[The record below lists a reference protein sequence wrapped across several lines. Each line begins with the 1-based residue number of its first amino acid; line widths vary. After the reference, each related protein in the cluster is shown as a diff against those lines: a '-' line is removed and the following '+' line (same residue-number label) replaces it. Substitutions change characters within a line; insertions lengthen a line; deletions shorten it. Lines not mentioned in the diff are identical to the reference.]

1 MIDALY
7 EIESYF
13 GRLEAAMP
21 KKELSEM
28 YGNEAVDHAI
38 QRGWIKEFRPLCRAD
53 ECDAMCWLTENGKK
67 QASAGQVSKTTAA
80 SQPRLPRLAVG

>member
-38 QRGWIKEFRPLCRAD
+38 QRGWIKEFRPLCRGD

-67 QASAGQVSKTTAA
+67 QATAGQVPETTTVRQ
-80 SQPRLPRLAVG
+80 SRPPRLAVG